1 MNLKSTPN
9 NVTKLEKIFDEAKY
23 ILRYEKGTFNSGFCV
38 LEHKKVVVINKF
50 LNIEGRINTLIDIIP
65 SIAVEEGFLTPES
78 QKLYRQIMDE
88 RAVEDAAEAKIAAEA
103 AETEG
108 AAENTSEEASASEEN
123 TGEESSEEETSSIEA
138 TASQENTSSEEENTP
153 STEDTSSEE
162 TPSTPKSEE

>member
-9 NVTKLEKIFDEAKY
+9 NVTKLEKIFEEAKY
-23 ILRYEKGTFNSGFCV
+23 ILRYEKGTFNSGYCV

-65 SIAVEEGFLTPES
+65 SITLEEGFLTPES
-78 QKLYRQIMDE
+78 QKLYRQIMEE

-103 AETEG
+103 AE
-108 AAENTSEEASASEEN
+108 AEEN
-123 TGEESSEEETSSIEA
+123 ASSMEA
-138 TASQENTSSEEENTP
+138 TASEENTSSEEDATGQAADEEAIEDAP
-153 STEDTSSEE
+153 STDADTSKE

>member
-9 NVTKLEKIFDEAKY
+9 NVTKLEKIFEEAKY
-23 ILRYEKGTFNSGFCV
+23 ILRYEKGTFNSGYCV

-65 SIAVEEGFLTPES
+65 SITLEEGFLTPES
-78 QKLYRQIMDE
+78 QKLYRQIMEE

-103 AETEG
+103 AE
-108 AAENTSEEASASEEN
+108 AEEN
-123 TGEESSEEETSSIEA
+123 ASSTEA
-138 TASQENTSSEEENTP
+138 TASEGNTP
-153 STEDTSSEE
+153 SEVDATGQAADEEAMEDAPSTDADTSEE

>member
-9 NVTKLEKIFDEAKY
+9 NVTKLEKIFEEAKY
-23 ILRYEKGTFNSGFCV
+23 ILRYEKGTFNSGYCV

-65 SIAVEEGFLTPES
+65 SITLEEGFLTPES
-78 QKLYRQIMDE
+78 QKLYRQIMEE

-103 AETEG
+103 AE
-108 AAENTSEEASASEEN
+108 AEEN
-123 TGEESSEEETSSIEA
+123 ASSTEA
-138 TASQENTSSEEENTP
+138 TASEGNTSSEVDATGQAADEETIEDAP
-153 STEDTSSEE
+153 SADADTSEE